1 MQQQS
6 SQNHWN
12 LTNLAGIGLEILA
25 VMAFL
30 SLWLLLKLNMS
41 GNEVDVLP
49 LARQYADPTWIPGD
63 WYLNQPPGYRMLF
76 QTLFGRLIV
85 SWGFLA
91 TSITGRLLSYGL
103 VAAGLVF
110 IARKLGLNLLLL
122 LLALTLFFY
131 PHYYRGFAGSIGLL
145 QVGNINWVA
154 LLVLLLAIGLMLAGK
169 KLGIGLQ
176 FPLLLLAVSLFLIAD
191 NGPWMPQGL
200 AAGESLV
207 SGLETK
213 VFAYGFVLLAIGLM
227 LRGRNRP
234 MALLLGLATSFHVL
248 VGGYAFLT
256 VLGWLVLRRKT
267 RLLNLREFGL
277 ILLLYLAGSAF
288 AIQSVL
294 EQLLLPIP
302 TGALLPSFIYVFLRL
317 PHHLNPLLWSSNSWV
332 NLIAYLLICAIGA
345 SVIWLNRINRLTG
358 EFSEHY
364 AAHIGL
370 FEFTLISLIP
380 FVLGLAIAPFDSQ
393 GRFLQYYPFR
403 LADIML
409 PLNAC
414 LLFACALQLSFTG
427 KKARWVLAVCCSLLL
442 TWIVIPQLDIF
453 QSDFR
458 ELSLFPSQQQGVNPE
473 WKDLCDW
480 VRSNT
485 PKDAIVVS
493 PPVDFDNFTWLAERP
508 IPAKY
513 KLMAQN
519 KEGILEWYERL
530 RNLSGGFRGVNHLR
544 NFNKQLSDGYNRLTT
559 QQAEALMAKYQASYL
574 VTGIEHRLELPVAYR
589 NLSYVVYKNSLST
602 SEL

>member
-1 MQQQS
+1 
-6 SQNHWN
+6 
-12 LTNLAGIGLEILA
+12 
-25 VMAFL
+25 
-30 SLWLLLKLNMS
+30 
-41 GNEVDVLP
+41 
-49 LARQYADPTWIPGD
+49 
-63 WYLNQPPGYRMLF
+63 MLF

-176 FPLLLLAVSLFLIAD
+176 FPLLLLAVSVFLIAD

-200 AAGESLV
+200 VAGESLA

-248 VGGYAFLT
+248 VGGYTFLT
-256 VLGWLVLRRKT
+256 VLAWLVLRRKT
-267 RLLNLREFGL
+267 RLLNLRELGL

-288 AIQSVL
+288 AIQAVL
-294 EQLLLPIP
+294 DQLLLPIP
-302 TGALLPSFIYVFLRL
+302 KGALLPSFIYVFLAL
-317 PHHLNPLLWSSNSWV
+317 PFHLNPLLWGSHSWV
-332 NLIAYLLICAIGA
+332 NLIAYLLICACSA
-345 SVIWLNRINRLTG
+345 SVIWLNRIDRLTG

-380 FVLGLAIAPFDSQ
+380 FVLGVAIAPFDSQ

-414 LLFACALQLSFTG
+414 LLFACALQVSFTG

-442 TWIVIPQLDIF
+442 TWIVIPELDIF

-473 WKDLCDW
+473 AKDICDW

-485 PKDAIVVS
+485 PKDAIFISS
-493 PPVDFDNFTWLAERP
+493 PVEFDNFTWLAERP
-508 IPAKY
+508 IPAKS
-513 KLMAQN
+513 KLTAQN
-519 KEGILEWYERL
+519 KAGILEWYERL

-544 NFNKQLSDGYNRLTT
+544 NFNKQLSEGYNRLTT

-589 NLSYVVYKNSLST
+589 NLSYVLYKKPK
-602 SEL
+602 